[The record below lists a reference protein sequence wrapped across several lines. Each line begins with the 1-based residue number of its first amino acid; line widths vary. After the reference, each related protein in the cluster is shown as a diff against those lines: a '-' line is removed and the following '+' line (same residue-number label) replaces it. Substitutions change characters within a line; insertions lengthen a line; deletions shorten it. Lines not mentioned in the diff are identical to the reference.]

1 MFTFSTCWNSRRHTD
16 GRAMLAEIRALGFEF
31 VELGHATR
39 LSLLDGIQRAV
50 AAKEIK
56 IASVHNFCPLPLG
69 VNGPAPD
76 YYLPSSPRD
85 RERESAIRHTLRTLD
100 CAVAVGA
107 KVMVLHLG
115 TIPLRDYTGKLLK
128 KLVDGKAGTPRYER
142 IKIKALTK
150 RAKRRPKYFDNV
162 CRVLDVVVPRA
173 KDLGIKMGLET
184 RMTIGDIPDEDDV
197 EELMRRYGADVLG
210 YWLDNAHA
218 QFKENLG
225 LLRIES
231 VLERFRGRTLGMH
244 LQDFA
249 PPVRDHLPP
258 GAGSFDFA
266 RLTPFITDGMIL
278 SWEIHGPYEAQ
289 QIIEGTRQAHAVLRP
304 PVAP

>member
-1 MFTFSTCWNSRRHTD
+1 MFTFSTCWNSQRHTD
-16 GRAMLAEIRALGFEF
+16 GRAMLAEIRALGFEH

-50 AAKEIK
+50 AAKEMHV
-56 IASVHNFCPLPLG
+56 ASLHNFCPLPIGL
-69 VNGPAPD
+69 NGPAPD
-76 YYLPSSPRD
+76 YYLPSSR
-85 RERESAIRHTLRTLD
+85 RERERELAIRHTLRTLD
-100 CAVAVGA
+100 CAIAVGA
-107 KVMVLHLG
+107 KVVVLHLG
-115 TIPLRDYTGKLLK
+115 TIPLRDYTGKLLR

-142 IKIKALTK
+142 IKLKALTK
-150 RAKRRPKYFDNV
+150 RAKRRQLYFDNV

-173 KDLGIKMGLET
+173 KDLKLKLGLET
-184 RMTIGDIPDEDDV
+184 RMTIGDIPDEDDA
-197 EELMRRYGADVLG
+197 EELIRRYGDTLG

-225 LLRIES
+225 LLRIEA

-244 LQDFA
+244 LQDFK

-258 GAGSFDFA
+258 GAGTFDFA

-278 SWEIHGPYEAQ
+278 TWEIHGPFEAQ
-289 QIIEGTRQAHAVLRP
+289 QIMEGTRRAHAVLRP
-304 PVAP
+304 PVNA